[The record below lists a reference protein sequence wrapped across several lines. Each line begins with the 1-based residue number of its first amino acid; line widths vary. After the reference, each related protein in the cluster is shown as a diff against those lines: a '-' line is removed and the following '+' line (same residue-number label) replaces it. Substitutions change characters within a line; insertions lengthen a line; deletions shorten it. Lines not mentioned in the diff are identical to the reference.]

1 MAKTFHSTLL
11 FLWLWTPSLHAQG
24 DDNLLLQYNRGPTF
38 ESLYHPWNV
47 ELHYLGV
54 RMNTPLEFTRPRLT
68 WGAGMLLQHK
78 FNKTLGLATGAFYT
92 NIHYRYQRED
102 LDSKDFLAFWRVP
115 IQLQFSPNDHVQLSF
130 GPTYNLLHHAYNSEV
145 VRFIEESR
153 PPFLFIYASNYYAPG
168 HFKNAFGILAAASYR
183 FWKGFALRVEYMQIR
198 KTDDPFTIQSNTFR
212 GVNLGLQWFF
222 LNPSKHNENDIR

>member
-1 MAKTFHSTLL
+1 MAKIFLRCHL
-11 FLWLWTPSLHAQG
+11 FIWLCTPVVHAQG

-47 ELHYLGV
+47 ELHFFGV

-68 WGAGMLLQHK
+68 WGAGLVLQHK
-78 FNKTLGLATGAFYT
+78 FNKTLGLATGGFFT

-102 LDSKDFLAFWRVP
+102 LDSKDFLAYWRIP
-115 IQLQFSPNDHVQLSF
+115 FLLQFSPNDRVQLSL
-130 GPTYNLLHHAYNSEV
+130 GPNYNLLRHAFNSEV
-145 VRFIEESR
+145 VRLIEESK
-153 PPFLFIYASNYYAPG
+153 PPFLFIYPTNDYAPG
-168 HFKNAFGILAAASYR
+168 HFKNAFGILAAASYC
-183 FWKGFALRVEYMQIR
+183 FWKGFAIRVEYNHIK

-222 LNPSKHNENDIR
+222 LNPLKHNKNDIR